1 MPTRAV
7 RRPRRT
13 SYSSVSGPR
22 PDRVAAWA
30 VALGVFL
37 ILVASATS
45 RGATTG
51 GSLAPPPG
59 GDQAA
64 PAGGAAAPSGAAA
77 LDVPLAEMAVTRA
90 TWYGPGLYGR
100 RTACGARLRRSTLGV
115 AHRRLPCGTLVR
127 FYFHGRFLT
136 VPVIDR
142 GPFTRGIEWDLTA
155 ESARRLG
162 LRRTSLVRS
171 LP

>member
-7 RRPRRT
+7 RRPRRA

-30 VALGVFL
+30 VALGIFL

-51 GSLAPPPG
+51 GSSAPPG
-59 GDQAA
+59 EASAA
-64 PAGGAAAPSGAAA
+64 PAGGAAAPAGAAG
-77 LDVPLAEMAVTRA
+77 LDVPIAEMAVTRA

-100 RTACGARLRRSTLGV
+100 RTACGMRLRRSTLGV
-115 AHRRLPCGTLVR
+115 AHRRLPCGTPVR
-127 FYFHGRFLT
+127 FYFHGRFLV

-142 GPFTRGIEWDLTA
+142 GPFARGIEWDLTA
-155 ESARRLG
+155 ETARRLG
-162 LRRTSLVRS
+162 LRRTSLIRS